1 MKHSSRGN
9 IPRFAVPFIVST
21 ISLLLVCFAFFSHSA
36 TAAIPSTM
44 NFQGRLTDST
54 GTIMPDGLY
63 NMQFRIYTVAS
74 GGSATWTETR
84 ETTNRVQVTNGLF
97 SVQLGAVTPL
107 SASLFSGNDVYFEIT
122 LPTPGTATCS
132 TASCAS
138 WESPMTPRHKMATS
152 AYAFQAENANTLDG
166 MDSTAFAGVTGS
178 ANYIQNTTSPQ
189 TADFAI
195 TGTGRIDTTLQAP
208 SIQRA
213 TAGSLSIGTTATTT
227 GMTIGGTSLT
237 GTLAITTGTS
247 GTINIGSTANAR
259 TITIGDVAA
268 VQTVT
273 LGSTNTTSAT
283 TIQGGATGSI
293 SLATGGT
300 INLNSGTIATNA
312 TTANFLNTTATT
324 VNAFGAATTITMGA
338 NSGTAN
344 IRNSNVTV
352 GNTTTRGTFTNNGA
366 TLNSTLTLGDLA
378 AGAIG
383 TAATTVNIYSGVT
396 ISPTVAGRTYTVPSP
411 TTTTAGRT
419 FYITNINA
427 TNSFIVLGQTIAPTT
442 TATLVWGGAAWTISA
457 TPGAAGANT
466 SLSNIA
472 STNLGAALNTTSG
485 NLTLQTTTSGNII
498 LNPVGTVELQKST
511 NVTGNMA
518 ATGTVTGSNLSGTNS
533 GDVGLAGQNYLTI
546 AGQTITAN
554 AINLASSHVT
564 GTLGLANG
572 GTGATTAQGA
582 INAISGLTTNGDL
595 LYHNGT
601 NSTRLARG
609 TNGQCLT
616 SNATTIQ
623 WGSCGLSAEADT
635 LATVTGRGA
644 TTATATT
651 FSGGLSATGSGT
663 GLSVT
668 NNATIGGTLGV
679 TGAITGSSTIQGTRF
694 ISTVATGTA
703 PLTVASTTKVTNL
716 NVDQLDSLDSTAFGQ
731 IAANNSWTGTNTIGV
746 TNAAAFRVQNAGGTA
761 VITADTSSG
770 AVLLGQASTSNGT
783 LRFNNASNANTV
795 SLVSGATSSSYTLTL
810 PTAVGGAGQC
820 LSDTSGTGVL
830 GWTNCGNGSKKV
842 TLTAEYPGA
851 VLKADGT
858 NNNGTMTSDFVSG
871 LAGASG
877 YKHTFYDWTT
887 SQGAAQDYDI
897 YVTHQLPND
906 INASTE
912 FDAGSWKV
920 WTYVDHVA
928 NSGITMTVY
937 DNDGTACAN
946 GVSIKGGTTGWS
958 QITLADFDTTA
969 SCDFTA
975 GSIITIKINMS
986 SITPSTNHVRVAG
999 IEYSY
1004 TP

>member
-1 MKHSSRGN
+1 MSHKAIVLN
-9 IPRFAVPFIVST
+9 IATVS
-21 ISLLLVCFAFFSHSA
+21 ILLACFALFSISRPASA
-36 TAAIPSTM
+36 APTTM
-44 NFQGRLTDST
+44 NLQGRLADSS
-54 GTIMPDGLY
+54 GNVMPNGLY
-63 NMQFRIYTVAS
+63 NMQFRLFTVAS

-166 MDSTAFAGVTGS
+166 MDSTAFAAATG
-178 ANYIQNTTSPQ
+178 AAGYIQNTTTPQ

-195 TGTGRIDTTLQAP
+195 TGTGRIDTELQAP
-208 SIQRA
+208 SIQRNA
-213 TAGSLSIGTTATTT
+213 AGSLSIGTTATTT

-237 GTLAITTGTS
+237 GTLAINS
-247 GTINIGSTANAR
+247 GTASTISIGSTANAR
-259 TITIGDVAA
+259 TIAIGNVAA

-273 LGSTNTTSAT
+273 IGSTNTTSTT

-293 SLATGGT
+293 
-300 INLNSGTIATNA
+300 NLNAGTVATNA

-366 TLNSTLTLGDLA
+366 TLNSTLALGDLA

-472 STNLGAALNTTSG
+472 STNLSAALNTTSG

-572 GTGATTAQGA
+572 GTGATSSQGA

-635 LATVTGRGA
+635 LATVTSRGA

-651 FSGGLSATGSGT
+651 FSGGLTASGT
-663 GLSVT
+663 GTGLNVT
-668 NNATIGGTLGV
+668 TNATIGGTLGV

-703 PLTVASTTKVTNL
+703 PLTVTSTTKVTNL

-746 TNAAAFRVQNAGGTA
+746 TNAAAFRVQNAGGAA

-820 LSDTSGTGVL
+820 LSDPSGTGVL

-887 SQGAAQDYDI
+887 SQGTAQDYDI
-897 YVTHQLPND
+897 YVAHQLPND
-906 INASTE
+906 VNASTE
-912 FDAGSWKV
+912 FEAGSWKV

-946 GVSIKGGTTGWS
+946 GVSIKGGATGWT
-958 QITLADFDTTA
+958 QITLADFDTNA

-975 GSIITIKINMS
+975 GSVITIKINMS
-986 SITPSTNHVRVAG
+986 SITPNTNHVRVAG